1 MTEQND
7 KGSIDPPTE
16 SYQPPAGPPPEQ
28 PALPYSS
35 AQPPM
40 QPQAPNVPVQPVA
53 GVSYGRPSTYS
64 PPADS
69 RAPWG
74 SQPWPQQTP
83 QHWLEPLP
91 GQDRR
96 RRQSGGRGG
105 FYLVLVLIVAL
116 LAGAAGSA
124 ATYLAL
130 VSMGSLPAPL
140 GASVNASPTPAPSPG
155 STSQTVVVDDQTA
168 ITQAAEAVS
177 PAVVTI
183 TVRAGEATDPFSLPE
198 EGVGSGIIFDASG
211 YVLTNRHVVA
221 DATQVTVELTDGRRL
236 AGNVYGVD
244 TLTDLAI
251 VKIDA
256 PDLTAARIGD
266 SSTLKP
272 GQTAIVIG
280 SPLGTFTNSV
290 TSGVISALG
299 RQLVV
304 SDPVTGERRQLRNL
318 VQTDAA
324 INPGN
329 SGGPLV
335 DAAGNV
341 VGVSTA
347 YAESAQGI
355 FFAIPIN
362 IAKPIMRQ
370 AVAGQ
375 PLSRPWIGM
384 VYVPVDRNIADEN
397 DLPLDYGAWISPDTA
412 DGSVPIVPGS
422 PADTA
427 GLQAGDIVT
436 AIDGIRI
443 DATAG
448 IDDVLSLYE
457 PGDRLTLNIL
467 RDGQT
472 LQVGLTLGT
481 RPADL
486 E

>member
-1 MTEQND
+1 
-7 KGSIDPPTE
+7 
-16 SYQPPAGPPPEQ
+16 
-28 PALPYSS
+28 
-35 AQPPM
+35 
-40 QPQAPNVPVQPVA
+40 VPVQPVA
-53 GVSYGRPSTYS
+53 GVSYGRPNTYS
-64 PPADS
+64 PPYEA
-69 RAPWG
+69 RTPWA
-74 SQPWPQQTP
+74 SQPWQQQTP

-96 RRQSGGRGG
+96 RRQGGGRGG
-105 FYLVLVLIVAL
+105 LYLVLVVIVAL

-124 ATYLAL
+124 ATYMAL
-130 VSMGSLPAPL
+130 VASGGITPAANTALSSPAP
-140 GASVNASPTPAPSPG
+140 AQSPS

-198 EGVGSGIIFDASG
+198 TGVGSGIIFDANG
-211 YVLTNRHVVA
+211 YILTNRHVVS
-221 DATQVTVELTDGRRL
+221 DATQVTVELQDGRRV

-256 PDLTAARIGD
+256 PDLSAARIGD

-335 DAAGNV
+335 DAAGNI

-384 VYVPVDRNIADEN
+384 VYVPVDRNVADEN
-397 DLPLDYGAWISPDTA
+397 NLPIDYGAWISADTP
-412 DGSVPIVPGS
+412 DGSEPIVPGS
-422 PADTA
+422 PAATA
-427 GLQAGDIVT
+427 GLKAGDIVT
-436 AIDGIRI
+436 AIDGRRI

-448 IDDVLSLYE
+448 VDDILSLYE
-457 PGDRLTLNIL
+457 PGDRLTISLL

-486 E
+486 ENP